1 MALHPVTCTP
11 IGILH
16 SPLKTRSEAPHQGR
30 NTGIICTAEIF
41 PEYAPA
47 LEGIEVNSHLIL
59 LCWFD
64 RAERNILQIS
74 PPHRDSA
81 HSSKMHGVFARRS
94 PARPNPIAFEI
105 GELLNVDGTVLTLRG
120 LDVLEGTPILDIKPY
135 SPKLD
140 CVPEAKDTFWDKK
153 RENAE

>member
-1 MALHPVTCTP
+1 MKLPPVTCTP
-11 IGILH
+11 VGILH
-16 SPLKTRSEAPHQGR
+16 SPLKTRADAPHQGR
-30 NTGIICTAEIF
+30 NTGIVCTAEIF

-47 LEGIEVNSHLIL
+47 LDGIEDNSHLIL

-64 RAERNILQIS
+64 RAERELLQIIS
-74 PPHRDSA
+74 PHDRQTTNKP
-81 HSSKMHGVFARRS
+81 HGVFARRS

-105 GELLNVDGTVLTLRG
+105 GELLKVEGTTLTLRG

-135 SPKLD
+135 SPQLD

-153 RENAE
+153 RV